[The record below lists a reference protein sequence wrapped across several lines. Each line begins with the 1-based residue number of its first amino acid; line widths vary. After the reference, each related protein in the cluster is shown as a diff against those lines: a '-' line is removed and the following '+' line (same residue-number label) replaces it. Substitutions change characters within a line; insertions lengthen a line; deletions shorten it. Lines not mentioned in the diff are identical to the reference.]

1 MPLAPRQGW
10 SQVVRRCLLVG
21 RLLLL
26 LSGPEGQAGLLH
38 LAARGP
44 PVMKAVPGLMLPLPG
59 RYLPPLRLLW

>member
-10 SQVVRRCLLVG
+10 SHVVRRCLLVG
-21 RLLLL
+21 RWLLL

-44 PVMKAVPGLMLPLPG
+44 PVPGLMLPLPG